1 VHWHGIQLESYYD
14 GVAHF
19 GGNGR
24 DHTPYLQPGDTF
36 VAKFTPPRAGT
47 FIYHT
52 HFNDYAQLCT
62 GLYGALI
69 VVEPGRPR
77 DPATDHVF
85 VISRDGPDEDKDP
98 VLVNG
103 AVEPPPVVLR
113 AGVRHRIRVIGITP
127 EATARVRVLR
137 NGRPISW
144 RAVAKD
150 GAELPPALA
159 TSRTAE
165 FSISPG
171 ETYDFEIA
179 EARPGELRLEA
190 DLDTHPR
197 VPRAIA
203 RLSIVARQLAS
214 IYDATGRPGDA
225 KLWRAKA
232 AHK

>member
-1 VHWHGIQLESYYD
+1 VLERDAPVEITIVNEIRHATTVHWHGIQLESYYD

-69 VVEPGRPR
+69 VVEPGKRF
-77 DPATDHVF
+77 DPAVDHVF
-85 VISRDGPDEDKDP
+85 VISRDGPDEQKDP
-98 VLVNG
+98 VLLNG
-103 AVEPPPVVLR
+103 AVEPVPVALR
-113 AGVRHRIRVIGITP
+113 AGRPHRLRLIGITP
-127 EATARVRVLR
+127 EATARVRLLR
-137 NGRPISW
+137 DDHPITW

-150 GAELPPALA
+150 GTDLPPALA
-159 TSRTAE
+159 TSRPAE
-165 FSISPG
+165 LSISPG

-179 EARPGELRLEA
+179 EPKPGELSLEA
-190 DLDTHPR
+190 VLDGQQP

-203 RLSIVARQLAS
+203 RLSIVAN
-214 IYDATGRPGDA
+214 
-225 KLWRAKA
+225 
-232 AHK
+232 